1 MTEFELFLKG
11 LNAVLRRFFY
21 SVVDVGAAAEEIKPA
36 AVPGKRAAT
45 RVQRALVPEAP
56 APRVRKSR
64 PRATPGYRDWV
75 SQRVIEGLSHH
86 PNGISLRALAKEL
99 ELEWQTI
106 VRPVTRLAKEGAIAK
121 HEGQKLYAPQ
131 GSTFEKP
138 APGRRGKGRRGG
150 GAAKR
155 TSKAAPATGKGAPG
169 PKRGRPRKRSA
180 PAEQKPAAEAVESPK
195 ATS

>member
-36 AVPGKRAAT
+36 AVPRKRAAT
-45 RVQRALVPEAP
+45 RAQQALVPAAP

-64 PRATPGYRDWV
+64 PRATPDYRDWV

-86 PNGISLRALAKEL
+86 PNGIHLRALAKEL
-99 ELEWQTI
+99 ELDWQTI
-106 VRPVTRLAKEGAIAK
+106 VRPVTRLAKDGAIAK
-121 HEGQKLYAPQ
+121 HDGRKLYAPK

-138 APGRRGKGRRGG
+138 AAGRRGKGRRRGP
-150 GAAKR
+150 AKGS
-155 TSKAAPATGKGAPG
+155 SKAAPATGKGAPG
-169 PKRGRPRKRSA
+169 RRRGRPPKRSA
-180 PAEQKPAAEAVESPK
+180 PAEQAAAVESPK